1 MMKRVISLLLCVLM
15 LVPVMASCAKKDEDD
30 KGAYINMYLTDQIY
44 DLDPA
49 KAYNNES
56 ALRLVSLVF
65 DNLFVLDENGKVKKS
80 LAKDYKIREDDNAE
94 EYEMIITLAD
104 TCWTDGTAITANDVI
119 MIAT

>member
-1 MMKRVISLLLCVLM
+1 MNKRIICLLLSLVM
-15 LVPVMASCAKKDEDD
+15 LLACLASCAKKDEDD

-80 LAKDYKIREDDNAE
+80 LAKDIFSQPMEHSKLLFIFSPTPVLTRSPNA
-94 EYEMIITLAD
+94 LARLS
-104 TCWTDGTAITANDVI
+104 
-119 MIAT
+119 